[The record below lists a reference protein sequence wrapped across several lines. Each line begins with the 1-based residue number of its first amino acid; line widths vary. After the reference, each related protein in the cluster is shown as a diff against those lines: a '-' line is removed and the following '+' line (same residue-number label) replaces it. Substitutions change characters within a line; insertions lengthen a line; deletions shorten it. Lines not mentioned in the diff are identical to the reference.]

1 MQAPRT
7 CGLPSVPRVA
17 STIMPPT
24 KPWSVQALELQN
36 FRCFEHLHL
45 SFDDDLTV
53 LIGDNG
59 AGKTAVLNGLA
70 VMMSTIVRELD
81 GAGRGFNLEDARVVP
96 HDLDSRGSV
105 ARMEAQYPIVGTL
118 RARMDGDVIEWSR
131 SRLRRDGR
139 TSWARNQAAEL
150 ASTLRGRASRSHG
163 TEPILPVIAAYGV
176 ERLMRDRKSSGVIGP
191 SRFAAYEAALESQ
204 SDMRR
209 LSVFLQE
216 LTLTVSGAAALG
228 DPSPEAALMQIQ
240 AIESACTRALAST
253 GWGRPRWT
261 QAGVTLAHEVHGTL
275 PLGHLSAGIRIAAG
289 LVIDLASRAAR
300 ANPSLG
306 ADELCARVPG
316 IVLIDEVD
324 LHLHPTWQQH
334 IIQDLQHAFPSVQ
347 FVVTTHSPQVL
358 SSVPARQIRIVD
370 GADVAH
376 VEHSQGLRSDIVLE
390 TVMDT
395 PPQPPTEGRHRLEQY
410 MAAVYRGEGETREA
424 RGLRDA
430 IEAEMG
436 GIETVPE
443 LADADAYM
451 VITADE

>member
-1 MQAPRT
+1 MA
-7 CGLPSVPRVA
+7 A
-17 STIMPPT
+17 A
-24 KPWSVQALELQN
+24 KPWSVQSLELRN

-45 SFDDDLTV
+45 DLDDDLTV

-70 VMMSTIVRELD
+70 VMLSTIVRELD
-81 GAGRGFNLEDARVVP
+81 GAGRGFNVEDARVVP
-96 HDLDSRGSV
+96 HDLDSQLSV
-105 ARMEAQYPIVGTL
+105 ARMEERYPVVGTL
-118 RARMDGDVIEWSR
+118 RARMDGDTIEWSR
-131 SRLRRDGR
+131 SRLRRRGR
-139 TSWARNQAAEL
+139 TSYARNEAADFAADLRARASDSRAAEPVL
-150 ASTLRGRASRSHG
+150 
-163 TEPILPVIAAYGV
+163 PIIAAYGV
-176 ERLMRDRKSSGVIGP
+176 ERLMRDRKSSGAIGP
-191 SRFAAYEAALESQ
+191 SRFAAYAAALDSQ

-216 LTLTVSGAAALG
+216 LTWTVNGAAALG
-228 DPSPEAALMQIQ
+228 DPSPEAARRQIQ

-261 QAGVTLAHEVHGTL
+261 QAGVTLAHEDHGTL

-316 IVLIDEVD
+316 VVLIDEVD

-334 IIQDLQHAFPSVQ
+334 IIQDLQLAFPSVQ

-358 SSVPARQIRIVD
+358 SSVPARHIRIVD
-370 GADVAH
+370 GSNVSL
-376 VEHSQGLRSDIVLE
+376 VEHARGLRSDIVLE

-395 PPQPPTEGRHRLEQY
+395 PPQLPTEGRQRLDRY
-410 MAAVYRGEGETREA
+410 MAAVYRGEGGTDEA
-424 RGLRDA
+424 RGLRA
-430 IEAEMG
+430 EIEAEMG
-436 GIETVPE
+436 GIRTLPE
-443 LADADAYM
+443 LADADAFLL
-451 VITADE
+451 ITADE